1 MIFHIKFLMKP
12 IFNLL
17 FYLMA
22 TPIVKDAPKDL
33 RREHR
38 TGKKVVDLQEELRIP
53 VHQPKIAHVFN

>member
-1 MIFHIKFLMKP
+1 MKP

-38 TGKKVVDLQEELRIP
+38 IGKKVVDLQEELRIP
-53 VHQPKIAHVFN
+53 VHQPKITHVFN